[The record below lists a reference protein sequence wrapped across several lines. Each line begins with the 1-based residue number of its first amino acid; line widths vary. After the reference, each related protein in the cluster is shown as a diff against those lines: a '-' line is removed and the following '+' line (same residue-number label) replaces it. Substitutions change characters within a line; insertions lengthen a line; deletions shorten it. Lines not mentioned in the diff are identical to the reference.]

1 MFKRFSFFALVLF
14 FLTTSLAFSDEAP
27 TIGFRAPF
35 YSVAFSDDASALMF
49 NPAGLGWKRGTQFL
63 YLHSYS
69 DSTFK
74 GNNGFFLSGGNAAF
88 AAEWLGYEKD
98 IKYRKYSLAF
108 GFEIMPRLYFGSSY
122 SWFGS
127 KIKEYDDLSSWRV
140 GLLARPCA
148 YFSLG
153 AVAKDL
159 NRPTFLGEKIEVGY
173 DLGIAV
179 RPLTDRVTF
188 FLDGSLK
195 DKQKLEQGGFRYGA
209 QVEITDGLILSGD
222 MDNDGNF
229 GVNLRL
235 NFPNLSFGSYN
246 HFDKNDGFQKGTA
259 YLNFSG
265 DRYRTVIQKKNRFLE
280 VRLSGE
286 IAEEKRKFIFG
297 PSKDSVLDILMSFK
311 KAKVDKSIQ
320 GMILRIESVDV
331 GWSKLQEIRAA
342 ILDFKSSGK
351 KVICFMEFAGD
362 REYYLA
368 SAGDKIVMLSGG
380 YLLLDGL
387 ASEVTFI
394 KGTLEKLGI
403 KADLEHIGDYKSASD
418 LVTRESMSDAHREVV
433 NSLLDDLYA
442 QFTEGIASG
451 RGWSVSDV
459 KSKIDSGP
467 YTAPE
472 ALKANLVDNLSYY
485 DDWEKIAEE
494 MEGKRP
500 GKICHKKYSEQKEYK
515 YSWAI
520 PPKIAVVYG
529 VGAIF
534 TGESGSDI
542 LFGKTMGSETI
553 ARAIKKAREDRS
565 VKAVVFR
572 VDSPGGDGMASE
584 VIWHEVVLTKEKKPV
599 IVSMSDVAGSG
610 GYYVACAADTILA
623 MPGTYTGSI
632 GVITGKVDLSGLYE
646 KIGFSKETVKRGKHA
661 DFFTLTREFD
671 DEERKIVR
679 RQLREF
685 YDDFVDKVAEG
696 RGKSYEE
703 IDEIARG
710 RVWTGNQARQNGL
723 VDELGGLKKAIQ
735 IAKEKAGIPEDKEV
749 ELVLLPEKP
758 WSLGLGFPLGFNTST
773 ELERTIEQI
782 KKLEK
787 LNRERIW
794 YLMDYEIDTK

>member
-1 MFKRFSFFALVLF
+1 MFKNLSFFILVLF
-14 FLTTSLAFSDEAP
+14 LINASLAFADESP

-35 YSVAFSDDASALMF
+35 YSSAFSDDASALMF

-74 GNNGFFLSGGNAAF
+74 GDNALYFNGGNAAF

-98 IKYRKYSLAF
+98 IRYRKYTLAL

-140 GLLARPCA
+140 GLLARPCP

-153 AVAKDL
+153 AVARDL
-159 NRPTFLGEKIEVGY
+159 NRPTFFGEKVEVGY

-179 RPLTDRVTF
+179 RPLTDRVTLF
-188 FLDGSLK
+188 VDGSMK
-195 DKQKLEQGGFRYGA
+195 DKQKLKQGKLRYGA
-209 QVEITDGLILSGD
+209 QLEVLEGLILSGD
-222 MDNDGNF
+222 VDNDGNF

-235 NFPNLSFGSYN
+235 NFPTASLGSYN
-246 HFDKNDGFQKGTA
+246 YYDKDTKFQKGVA
-259 YLNFSG
+259 YLNLSG
-265 DRYRTVIQKKNRFLE
+265 DRYRTIMQKKNRYLE

-286 IAEEKRKFIFG
+286 IAEEKTKLIFVPG
-297 PSKDSVLDILMSFK
+297 KETVLDLVKNME
-311 KAKVDKSIQ
+311 KAKEDKSIQ
-320 GMILRIESVDV
+320 GMVLRIESLDV
-331 GWSKLQEIRAA
+331 GWAKLQEIREA

-362 REYYLA
+362 KEYYLA
-368 SAGDKIVMLSGG
+368 TASDKIVMLPGG

-418 LVTRESMSDAHREVV
+418 LVTRDKMSDAHREVV
-433 NSLLDDLYA
+433 NSILDDLYT
-442 QFTEGIASG
+442 QLTEGIASG
-451 RGWSVSDV
+451 RGWSLSEV

-472 ALKANLVDNLSYY
+472 ALKANLVDTLAYY
-485 DDWEKIAEE
+485 DDWENIAEQ
-494 MEGKRP
+494 MEGKKFE
-500 GKICHKKYSEQKEYK
+500 KICEKEYFKTKEYK

-520 PPKIAVVYG
+520 PPKIAIVYG
-529 VGAIF
+529 VGSIF
-534 TGESGSDI
+534 SGENGSNI
-542 LFGKTMGSETI
+542 LWGKVMGSETI
-553 ARAIKKAREDRS
+553 AQAIKKAREDRS
-565 VKAVVFR
+565 IKAVVFR

-584 VIWHEVVLTKEKKPV
+584 VIWHEVVLTKERKPI

-632 GVITGKVDLSGLYE
+632 GVITGKVDLSGLYK
-646 KIGFSKETVKRGKHA
+646 KIGFSKETIKRGEHA
-661 DFFTLTREFD
+661 DFYTLTREFN
-671 DEERKIVR
+671 DEERQIVK
-679 RQLREF
+679 RQLKEF
-685 YDDFVDKVAEG
+685 YDDFVNKVAEG
-696 RGKSYEE
+696 RGKSFDE
-703 IDEIARG
+703 IDKVARG
-710 RVWTGNQARQNGL
+710 RVWTGNQGIQNGL
-723 VDELGGLKKAIQ
+723 VDELGGLKRAIQ

-749 ELVLLPEKP
+749 ELVLLPETQ
-758 WSLGLGFPLGFNTST
+758 WSLGLGFPFGTST
-773 ELERTIEQI
+773 ELERTLEQI

-787 LNRERIW
+787 LNQERIW
-794 YLMDYEIDTK
+794 YLMEYEMDTK